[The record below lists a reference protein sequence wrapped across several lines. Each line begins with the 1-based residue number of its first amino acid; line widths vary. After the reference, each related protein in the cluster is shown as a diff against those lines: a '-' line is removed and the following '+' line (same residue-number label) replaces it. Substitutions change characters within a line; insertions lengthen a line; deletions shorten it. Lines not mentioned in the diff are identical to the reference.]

1 MVLVLFILL
10 ETNLLLSKLN
20 RSAFSGLF
28 CVNVVYFLVV
38 SIQLGVLLS
47 QGFQLVDDLTID
59 DVNPCNSVYVSVSS
73 LLTARDVVSTLLT
86 LQFILL
92 FMRLVV
98 AKKLFCVAWS
108 RALAACSTIAASLLP
123 VLWMF
128 CTSLCVLAVMCVPLL

>member
-1 MVLVLFILL
+1 MVLVLLILL

-38 SIQLGVLLS
+38 SIQLGVLLF
-47 QGFQLVDDLTID
+47 QGLQLVDELTID
-59 DVNPCNSVYVSVSS
+59 DVKPCNSIYVSVSS
-73 LLTARDVVSTLLT
+73 LLTARDVVSALLA